1 MSRREKVATMSL
13 QRAADLSST
22 RRRRS
27 DARAALFARLSG
39 QFLVYISFAIFV
51 VVVGLPFYFIFVS
64 SFTPPNELFRLPPT
78 YLPSAP
84 TLDNYVRMTQ
94 SIPFV
99 TYFRNSL
106 IFAIGSSGVSVI
118 AAGMAAYALAR
129 IRFPG
134 SNIVYLALIL
144 SVALPQIAVLVPMFQ
159 TFNTFR
165 LVNTHHGLILMM
177 SSLMLPFTI
186 ITLVS
191 FIKQVP
197 GEIEEAAT
205 IDGAGTVQI
214 ILRVVLPLIR
224 PALFTMFLI
233 NFIISWNEL
242 LYPLVFAHNVDT
254 KTLSVGLTEL
264 TDPGSTYTRPWD
276 QMSALSV
283 FMIIPVLLIILF
295 GQRMIISGLARGAVK

>member
-1 MSRREKVATMSL
+1 M
-13 QRAADLSST
+13 
-22 RRRRS
+22 
-27 DARAALFARLSG
+27 
-39 QFLVYISFAIFV
+39 
-51 VVVGLPFYFIFVS
+51 
-64 SFTPPNELFRLPPT
+64 
-78 YLPSAP
+78 
-84 TLDNYVRMTQ
+84 
-94 SIPFV
+94 
-99 TYFRNSL
+99 
-106 IFAIGSSGVSVI
+106 
-118 AAGMAAYALAR
+118 AGYALAR

-134 SNIVYLALIL
+134 SNIIYLALIL

-165 LVNTHHGLILMM
+165 LVNTHHGLIIMM

-186 ITLVS
+186 MTSVS

-197 GEIEEAAT
+197 AEIEEAAY
-205 IDGAGTVQI
+205 IDGANTVQI

-264 TDPGSTYTRPWD
+264 TDPGSTYTKPWD

-295 GQRMIISGLARGAVK
+295 GQRMIISGLARGALK

>member
-1 MSRREKVATMSL
+1 VS
-13 QRAADLSST
+13 AAQVQPQLAQAQT
-22 RRRRS
+22 
-27 DARAALFARLSG
+27 ARRLSLLRRYSQSLLTYTG
-39 QFLVYISFAIFV
+39 FVIFV
-51 VVVGLPFYFIFVS
+51 FVIGMPFYFIFVS
-64 SFTPPNELFRLPPT
+64 SIMPQQELFGIPPN
-78 YLPSAP
+78 YWPSIP
-84 TLDNYVRMTQ
+84 TLENYARMANAV
-94 SIPFV
+94 PLF

-106 IFAIGSSGVSVI
+106 IFAIGSSSLSVI
-118 AAGMAAYALAR
+118 ASGMAAYALAR
-129 IRFPG
+129 VQFPG
-134 SNIVYLALIL
+134 SNVIYLALIL

-159 TFNTFR
+159 TFQTFR
-165 LVNTHHGLILMM
+165 LVNTHHGLIFMM

-186 ITLVS
+186 MTLVS

-197 GEIEEAAT
+197 AEIEEAAY
-205 IDGAGTVQI
+205 IDGANTAQI

-264 TDPGSTYTRPWD
+264 TDPGSTYTKPWD
-276 QMSALSV
+276 MMSALSV
-283 FMIIPVLLIILF
+283 LMIIPVLMIILF

>member
-1 MSRREKVATMSL
+1 MS
-13 QRAADLSST
+13 
-22 RRRRS
+22 
-27 DARAALFARLSG
+27 
-39 QFLVYISFAIFV
+39 
-51 VVVGLPFYFIFVS
+51 
-64 SFTPPNELFRLPPT
+64 
-78 YLPSAP
+78 
-84 TLDNYVRMTQ
+84 Q
-94 SIPFV
+94 SIPFLI
-99 TYFRNSL
+99 YFRNSV
-106 IFAIGSSGVSVI
+106 IFSVGSSAVSVI

-134 SNIVYLALIL
+134 SNIIYLILIL

-165 LVNTHHGLILMM
+165 LVNTHHGLIIMM

-197 GEIEEAAT
+197 AEIEEAAY
-205 IDGAGTVQI
+205 IDGANTLQI
-214 ILRVVLPLIR
+214 IIRMVLPLIR

-264 TDPGSTYTRPWD
+264 TDPGSTYTKPWD
-276 QMSALSV
+276 MMSALSV
-283 FMIIPVLLIILF
+283 FMIMPVLLIVLF
-295 GQRMIISGLARGAVK
+295 GQRMIISGLARGALK

>member
-1 MSRREKVATMSL
+1 MPASIATQPQPL
-13 QRAADLSST
+13 AAAQP
-22 RRRRS
+22 
-27 DARAALFARLSG
+27 ARASMFQRYATSVFTYL
-39 QFLVYISFAIFV
+39 SFAIFV
-51 VVVGLPFYFIFVS
+51 FIVCAPFYFILIS
-64 SFTPPNELFRLPPT
+64 SVMPKNELFNVPPN
-78 YLPSAP
+78 YWPSVITFDSYGQMAES
-84 TLDNYVRMTQ
+84 V
-94 SIPFV
+94 PFF

-106 IFAIGSSGVSVI
+106 IFATGSSALSVI

-134 SNIVYLALIL
+134 SSVIYIALIL

-159 TFNTFR
+159 TLQAAR
-165 LVNTHHGLILMM
+165 LVNTHHGLIIMM

-186 ITLVS
+186 MTLVS

-197 GEIEEAAT
+197 AEIEEAAY
-205 IDGAGTVQI
+205 IDGANTVQI

-242 LYPLVFAHNVDT
+242 LYPLVFAHNVDV

-264 TDPGSTYTRPWD
+264 TDPGSTYTKPWD
-276 QMSALSV
+276 MMSAMSV
-283 FMIIPVLLIILF
+283 TMIIPVLLIILF
-295 GQRMIISGLARGAVK
+295 GQRMIIAGLARGAVK

>member
-1 MSRREKVATMSL
+1 MSTQLTARPAQPAQGDHPGQTMERL
-13 QRAADLSST
+13 T
-22 RRRRS
+22 RFGGS
-27 DARAALFARLSG
+27 I
-39 QFLVYISFAIFV
+39 LVYVSFIIFAV
-51 VVVGLPFYFIFVS
+51 VIGLPFYFIFIS
-64 SFTPPNELFRLPPT
+64 SITPSSELFNIPPT

-84 TLDNYVRMTQ
+84 TLENYLKMME
-94 SIPFV
+94 SIPFL

-106 IFAIGSSGVSVI
+106 IFAIGSSAVSVI

-134 SNIVYLALIL
+134 SNILYLALIL
-144 SVALPQIAVLVPMFQ
+144 SVALPQIAVLVPMYQ
-159 TFNTFR
+159 TFNSFR
-165 LVNTHHGLILMM
+165 LVNTPYGLIIMM

-186 ITLVS
+186 MTLVS
-191 FIKQVP
+191 FINQVP
-197 GEIEEAAT
+197 AEIEEAAY
-205 IDGAGTVQI
+205 IDGANTAQI

-264 TDPGSTYTRPWD
+264 TDPGSTYTKPWD

-283 FMIIPVLLIILF
+283 FMIVPVLLIILF
-295 GQRMIISGLARGAVK
+295 GQRMIISGLARGALK

>member
-1 MSRREKVATMSL
+1 MTSHASTHLQPSSRTQSAQWTAL
-13 QRAADLSST
+13 LSRFGGNVLLYGSFII
-22 RRRRS
+22 
-27 DARAALFARLSG
+27 FA
-39 QFLVYISFAIFV
+39 V
-51 VVVGLPFYFIFVS
+51 VIGLPFYFIFVS
-64 SFTPPNELFRLPPT
+64 SITPSSELFNVPPT
-78 YLPSAP
+78 YWPSAP
-84 TLDNYVRMTQ
+84 TLDNFARMTQ
-94 SIPFV
+94 SIPFL
-99 TYFRNSL
+99 TYFRNSM
-106 IFAIGSSGVSVI
+106 IFAVGSAAVSVL
-118 AAGMAAYALAR
+118 AAGMTAYALAR

-134 SNIVYLALIL
+134 SNIIYLGLIL

-186 ITLVS
+186 MTLVS

-197 GEIEEAAT
+197 AEIEEAAY
-205 IDGAGTVQI
+205 IDGANTVQI

-264 TDPGSTYTRPWD
+264 TDPGSTYTKPWD

-283 FMIIPVLLIILF
+283 FMIMPVLLIILF
-295 GQRMIISGLARGAVK
+295 GQRMIISGLARGALK

>member
-1 MSRREKVATMSL
+1 MERL
-13 QRAADLSST
+13 T
-22 RRRRS
+22 RFGGS
-27 DARAALFARLSG
+27 I
-39 QFLVYISFAIFV
+39 LVYVSFIIFAV
-51 VVVGLPFYFIFVS
+51 VIGLPFYFIFIS
-64 SFTPPNELFRLPPT
+64 SITPSSELFNIPPT

-84 TLDNYVRMTQ
+84 TLENYLKMME
-94 SIPFV
+94 SIPFL

-106 IFAIGSSGVSVI
+106 IFAIGSSAVSVI

-134 SNIVYLALIL
+134 SNILYLALIL
-144 SVALPQIAVLVPMFQ
+144 SVALPQIAVLVPMYQ
-159 TFNTFR
+159 TFNSFR
-165 LVNTHHGLILMM
+165 LVNTPYGLIIMM

-186 ITLVS
+186 MTLVS
-191 FIKQVP
+191 FINQVP
-197 GEIEEAAT
+197 AEIEEAAY
-205 IDGAGTVQI
+205 IDGANTAQI

-264 TDPGSTYTRPWD
+264 TDPGSTYTKPWD

-283 FMIIPVLLIILF
+283 FMIVPVLLIILF
-295 GQRMIISGLARGAVK
+295 GQRMIISGLARGALK